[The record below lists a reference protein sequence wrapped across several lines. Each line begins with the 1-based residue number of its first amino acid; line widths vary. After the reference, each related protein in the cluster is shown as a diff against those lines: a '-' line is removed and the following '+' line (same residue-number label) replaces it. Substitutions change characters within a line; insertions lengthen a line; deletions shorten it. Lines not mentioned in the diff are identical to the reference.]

1 MNIHYLQHV
10 PFEGLGSIAT
20 WAEEG
25 RHRVS
30 ATRLYLGEPLPDPAS
45 LDLLVVLGG
54 PMSVHDQHLH
64 PWLREEKRFLE
75 AAMRRS
81 LPTLGICLG
90 AQLLATV
97 LGSRV
102 YGNRHREIGWFPI
115 EKTEAAGTSRYF
127 STFPASLPVF
137 HWHGETFDLPA
148 GAVHLARGAAC
159 EHQAF
164 SYGDSLLAL
173 QFHLETTPQGVV
185 ALLDHCREDL
195 VEPGPYLQPP
205 ATMLENPALFAEI
218 NSRMRGILGQFAE
231 QAPGREE

>member
-54 PMSVHDQHLH
+54 PMNVHDQQLH
-64 PWLREEKRFLE
+64 PWLGEEKRFLE
-75 AAMRRS
+75 EALRRS

-97 LGSRV
+97 LGARV
-102 YGNRHREIGWFPI
+102 SSNRHREIGRFSI
-115 EKTEAAGTSRYF
+115 ETTEAAGSSRYF
-127 STFPASLPVF
+127 STFPASLPLF
-137 HWHGETFDLPA
+137 YWHGETFDLPGGSGRARSLPAA
-148 GAVHLARGAAC
+148 G
-159 EHQAF
+159 
-164 SYGDSLLAL
+164 GDYA
-173 QFHLETTPQGVV
+173 
-185 ALLDHCREDL
+185 
-195 VEPGPYLQPP
+195 
-205 ATMLENPALFAEI
+205 
-218 NSRMRGILGQFAE
+218 
-231 QAPGREE
+231 

>member
-25 RHRVS
+25 KHQVT
-30 ATRLYLGEPLPDPAS
+30 ATRLFHGETLPDPAAV
-45 LDLLVVLGG
+45 DLLVVLGG

-75 AAMRRS
+75 EALRRS

-97 LGSRV
+97 LGARV
-102 YGNRHREIGWFPI
+102 YGNRHKEIGWFPI
-115 EKTEAAGTSRYF
+115 ETTEEAGGNRYF
-127 STFPASLPVF
+127 STFPSSLPVF

-148 GAVHLARGAAC
+148 GAVHLARSAAC

-164 SYGDSLLAL
+164 SFGEKVVAL
-173 QFHLETTPQGVV
+173 QFHLETTIEAAAALV
-185 ALLDHCREDL
+185 ANCGGD
-195 VEPGPYLQPP
+195 LQPAP
-205 ATMLENPALFAEI
+205 YVQAAKAFLARRQDFAAI
-218 NSRMRGILGQFAE
+218 NERMRSLLQTLTVTAK
-231 QAPGREE
+231 R